1 MHQVDLLM
9 LNKRLSL
16 APIDKGCQAEKS
28 NVTDTEKQDKDS
40 SRGYNRYEELTV
52 AGSNKAISLKST
64 FSI

>member
-28 NVTDTEKQDKDS
+28 NVTDRTRTQAGATTGMRS
-40 SRGYNRYEELTV
+40 SQWLAPTRL
-52 AGSNKAISLKST
+52 SH
-64 FSI
+64 